1 MNFFAKLL
9 AVLACT
15 AFALVA
21 CSSAP
26 VKKTDSDAPATPA
39 VAAPAADAP
48 QEYKGNLDT
57 AHAAFIA
64 AMDMELRGLD
74 RESDSLWILA
84 WQYDPQN
91 RYLAFKVAQK
101 LLAHGADSLAV
112 GVAVKANSRK
122 GKVTAS
128 QLETM
133 ARVYLVAGIAD
144 SARKYFVA
152 ALDSSKNQDMKLLYD
167 YSLFLEAVQD
177 KEELVRVYDRLLPQA
192 NYIQSLFN
200 RQVKLLAELGRDSA
214 VVELF
219 MNAYDATGDREY
231 LAKGMHALV
240 LQKRFVEARAIADTI
255 TGSTES
261 DAMMI
266 ELALLTFVDG
276 PRDPVL
282 KFLKKKYYNDGVR
295 VPELIYHLGLNEYM
309 LGETDSAKVHLDS
322 VHLKLVR
329 DPSYGAQACRTLS
342 AIAFSRG
349 QNKEGVRYAE
359 QADSLL
365 QGEGKV
371 FLALALGTAKEFDKA
386 YALLD
391 SMLGVWSKWTPLEAV
406 VDSAQLNKLMA
417 AAKVKYR
424 RFQRAY
430 ADVLMLQ
437 ARDLEGKTVFTDFFK
452 NLSPLAGKP
461 KESLKDSLNRAAAR
475 EARTKAHLFWESIL
489 AEEPDDAALRFTMAR
504 NLERLGRIDE
514 MFAMFEA
521 ILKSPQLQKLDYPE
535 VANYYGYTLINL
547 NRNKAEVEYGYS
559 LVLKALDA
567 IKGDKPDAIIDSK
580 AWGLYRLGRFQEALE
595 VILQVNPEKFKDDDE
610 YLEHLGAIQAA
621 AGKKTEAA
629 ETYRRLLKLRPKHPA
644 ALEFLKGKK

>member
-1 MNFFAKLL
+1 MKSFAKLL

-26 VKKTDSDAPATPA
+26 VKKTDSAAPATPA

-48 QEYKGNLDT
+48 QEYMGNLDT

-101 LLAHGADSLAV
+101 LLTHGADSLAV
-112 GVAVKANSRK
+112 GIAVKANSLK

-133 ARVYLVAGIAD
+133 ARVYLVAGVAD

-255 TGSTES
+255 TGSTEH
-261 DAMMI
+261 DAMII
-266 ELALLTFVDG
+266 ELALLTFVEG

-391 SMLGVWSKWTPLEAV
+391 SMLGVWSNWRPMEAV

-417 AAKVKYR
+417 AAKAKHR

-430 ADVLMLQ
+430 ADVLMIQ

-452 NLSPLAGKP
+452 DLTAGKP

-475 EARTKAHLFWESIL
+475 EARTKAELFWESIL
-489 AEEPDDAALRFTMAR
+489 AEEPDLVELRFMMAR

-567 IKGDKPDAIIDSK
+567 IKGVKPDAIIDSK

-595 VILQVNPEKFKDDDE
+595 VILQVNPEKFKDDEE

-621 AGKKTEAA
+621 AGKQAEAT
-629 ETYRRLLKLRPKHPA
+629 ETYRKLLKLKPKNPA

>member
-26 VKKTDSDAPATPA
+26 VKKTDS
-39 VAAPAADAP
+39 AAPAAPATVASSDADSS

-91 RYLAFKVAQK
+91 RYLAFKVSQK

-112 GVAVKANSRK
+112 GVAVKANSLK

-276 PRDPVL
+276 PREPVL
-282 KFLKKKYYNDGVR
+282 KFLKKKYYDDGVR

-452 NLSPLAGKP
+452 DLTAGKP

-475 EARTKAHLFWESIL
+475 EARQKAELFWESIL
-489 AEEPDDAALRFTMAR
+489 VDTPDDVALRFEMAR
-504 NLERLGRIDE
+504 NLDRLGRTDE
-514 MFAMFEA
+514 SFAMFEA
-521 ILKSPQLQKLDYPE
+521 IFKSPNLDKLDYSE
-535 VANYYGYTLINL
+535 LANYYGYTLINL
-547 NRNKAEVEYGYS
+547 NRNKSEVEYGYS
-559 LVLKALDA
+559 LVVKALEAAKPDLPRDA
-567 IKGDKPDAIIDSK
+567 ILDSK

-595 VILQVNPEKFKDDDE
+595 VIMQINPEKFKDDYE
-610 YLEHLGAIQAA
+610 YLEHLAAIHAA
-621 AGKKTEAA
+621 LGNKAEATDA
-629 ETYRRLLKLRPKHPA
+629 YRRLLKIKPKHPA
-644 ALEFLKGKK
+644 AIQFLNSKK

>member
-1 MNFFAKLL
+1 MKSFAKLL

-26 VKKTDSDAPATPA
+26 VKKTDSAAPATPA

-48 QEYKGNLDT
+48 QEYMGNLDT

-101 LLAHGADSLAV
+101 LLTHGADSLAV
-112 GVAVKANSRK
+112 GIAVKANSLK

-133 ARVYLVAGIAD
+133 ARVYLVAGVAD

-255 TGSTES
+255 TGSTEH
-261 DAMMI
+261 DAMII
-266 ELALLTFVDG
+266 ELALLTFVEG

-391 SMLGVWSKWTPLEAV
+391 SMLGVWSNWRPMEAV

-417 AAKVKYR
+417 AAKAKHR

-430 ADVLMLQ
+430 ADVLMIQ

-452 NLSPLAGKP
+452 DLTAGKP

-475 EARTKAHLFWESIL
+475 EARTKAELFWESIL
-489 AEEPDDAALRFTMAR
+489 AEEPDFVELRFMMAR

-514 MFAMFEA
+514 MLAMFEA

-567 IKGDKPDAIIDSK
+567 IKGVKPDAIIDSK

-595 VILQVNPEKFKDDDE
+595 VILQVNPEKFKDDEE

-621 AGKKTEAA
+621 AGKQAEAT
-629 ETYRRLLKLRPKHPA
+629 ETYRKLLKLKPKNPA

>member
-1 MNFFAKLL
+1 MKSFAKLF

-26 VKKTDSDAPATPA
+26 VKKTDSAATATPA
-39 VAAPAADAP
+39 VSTPVAEPP
-48 QEYKGNLDT
+48 QEYRGNLDT

-91 RYLAFKVAQK
+91 RYLAFKVVQK

-112 GVAVKANSRK
+112 GIAVKANSLK

-133 ARVYLVAGIAD
+133 ARVYLVAGVAD

-219 MNAYDATGDREY
+219 LNAYEATGDREY
-231 LAKGMHALV
+231 LAKGMHALL
-240 LQKRFVEARAIADTI
+240 LQKRYVEARAVADTI

-261 DAMMI
+261 DAMII

-276 PRDPVL
+276 PREPVL

-322 VHLKLVR
+322 VHLKLER

-342 AIAFSRG
+342 AIAFGRK

-359 QADSLL
+359 QADSILA
-365 QGEGKV
+365 GEGKV
-371 FLALALGTAKEFDKA
+371 FLALALGTAKEYDKA

-406 VDSAQLNKLMA
+406 VDSAQLNKLMV

-430 ADVLMLQ
+430 ADVLILQ
-437 ARDLEGKTVFTDFFK
+437 ARELENKTAFTSIINDFH
-452 NLSPLAGKP
+452 AGKP
-461 KESLKDSLNRAAAR
+461 KELLKDSLNRAAAR
-475 EARTKAHLFWESIL
+475 EARQKAELFWESIL
-489 AEEPDDAALRFTMAR
+489 VDTPDDVVLRFDMAR
-504 NLERLGRIDE
+504 NLDCLGRTDE
-514 MFAMFEA
+514 SFAMFEE
-521 ILKSPQLQKLDYPE
+521 ILKSPNLNKLDYSE
-535 VANYYGYTLINL
+535 LANYYGYTLINL

-559 LVLKALDA
+559 LVVNALESA
-567 IKGDKPDAIIDSK
+567 KPDLPHEAILDSK
-580 AWGLYRLGRFQEALE
+580 AWGLYRLGRFAEALE
-595 VILQVNPEKFKDDDE
+595 VMKQINPEKFKDDYE
-610 YLEHLGAIQAA
+610 YLEHLAAIHAA
-621 AGKKTEAA
+621 LGNKAEATDA
-629 ETYRRLLKLRPKHPA
+629 YRRLLKLKPKHPA
-644 ALEFLKGKK
+644 AIEFLYLKK

>member
-1 MNFFAKLL
+1 MKSFAKLL

-26 VKKTDSDAPATPA
+26 VKKTDSAAPATPA

-48 QEYKGNLDT
+48 QEYMGNLDT

-101 LLAHGADSLAV
+101 LLTHGADSLAV
-112 GVAVKANSRK
+112 GIAVKANSLK

-133 ARVYLVAGIAD
+133 ARVYLVAGVAD

-255 TGSTES
+255 TGSTEH
-261 DAMMI
+261 DAMII
-266 ELALLTFVDG
+266 ELALLTFVEG

-391 SMLGVWSKWTPLEAV
+391 SMLGVWSNWRPMEAV

-417 AAKVKYR
+417 AAKAKHR

-430 ADVLMLQ
+430 ADVLMIQ

-452 NLSPLAGKP
+452 DLTAGKP

-475 EARTKAHLFWESIL
+475 EARTKAELFWESIL
-489 AEEPDDAALRFTMAR
+489 AEEPDFVELRFMMAR

-514 MFAMFEA
+514 MLAMFEA

-567 IKGDKPDAIIDSK
+567 IKGVKPDAIIDSK

-610 YLEHLGAIQAA
+610 YLEHLAAIQDA

-629 ETYRRLLKLRPKHPA
+629 ETYRRLLKLRPRHPA